1 MIRNYIRIAWRNL
14 VRRKAY
20 TTINITGLAIGIAAC
35 LLLFTVVSYE
45 KSYDRFLPGH
55 DRIFRVVTQ
64 DKYPDDMG
72 YNEGIPFPALD
83 AIRLDFPQLTTGVL
97 YANYNSQVTVL
108 GKNSENLFSDKKFI
122 EGSGIFYADPQF
134 FSVFQYQW
142 LAGTPAVL
150 AEPNNTVLSR
160 QMAEKY
166 FGNWKDAVG
175 QYLKLDNSITSRVAG
190 IIETPPANTDFPFAV
205 VTSFESFKKQPGI
218 YGYTTDWGTT
228 TSNFQIY
235 VLLPGGV
242 NPSVVNQQFESFSKK
257 YYNKKG
263 SSIRSNFLQ
272 PLSDIHFDTRFN
284 NLGDHITSKATL
296 WTLSLIG
303 IFIIIMACINF
314 INLSTA
320 QAVSRS
326 KEVGVRK
333 VLGSNRVQL
342 FWQVL
347 GETGIIVLISMAL
360 AFAIAWI
367 CMPYIKHIASIQEPI
382 NLFSWRSSAFAL
394 VITVVVTILS
404 GFYPSFVV
412 SRFNPSLALKNKI
425 TSATVGGISL
435 RRGLVIL
442 QFAISQILIIGTIV
456 AVSQMNFVQRADL
469 GFNKEAILVLN
480 SNADSVIVGR
490 QLSFKQQLLQIPG
503 IQSVSFSSDVP
514 SSDNNWA
521 SNFAYD
527 HRPDEDFSIFMKL
540 GDEDY
545 INTYGLQLAAGR
557 WYEKSDTMNEVV
569 VNETLLRKLNVKDP
583 ATAIGKEIRTGR
595 TPWRTIVGVVKD
607 FKSNSLRQDLQPLVL
622 GERRKYYS
630 TTGIKLKTNNLSR
643 IQAEV
648 RDAWNKV
655 NPEYAYTSAFMD
667 ENINNFYRQEQQLSL
682 LYKIFAGVAIFISCL
697 GLYGLV
703 SFMAVQRTKEVGI
716 RKVLGASA
724 AHIIYLFSK
733 EFTLLIIIAFVI
745 AVPVAYYLM
754 NGWLNNFV
762 FRVNMGPGV
771 FLLAIAASI
780 ILAWLTVGY
789 KSIKSALS
797 NPVKN
802 LRSE

>member
-1 MIRNYIRIAWRNL
+1 
-14 VRRKAY
+14 
-20 TTINITGLAIGIAAC
+20 
-35 LLLFTVVSYE
+35 
-45 KSYDRFLPGH
+45 
-55 DRIFRVVTQ
+55 
-64 DKYPDDMG
+64 
-72 YNEGIPFPALD
+72 
-83 AIRLDFPQLTTGVL
+83 
-97 YANYNSQVTVL
+97 
-108 GKNSENLFSDKKFI
+108 
-122 EGSGIFYADPQF
+122 
-134 FSVFQYQW
+134 
-142 LAGTPAVL
+142 
-150 AEPNNTVLSR
+150 
-160 QMAEKY
+160 
-166 FGNWKDAVG
+166 
-175 QYLKLDNSITSRVAG
+175 
-190 IIETPPANTDFPFAV
+190 
-205 VTSFESFKKQPGI
+205 
-218 YGYTTDWGTT
+218 
-228 TSNFQIY
+228 
-235 VLLPGGV
+235 
-242 NPSVVNQQFESFSKK
+242 
-257 YYNKKG
+257 
-263 SSIRSNFLQ
+263 
-272 PLSDIHFDTRFN
+272 
-284 NLGDHITSKATL
+284 
-296 WTLSLIG
+296 
-303 IFIIIMACINF
+303 MACINF

-333 VLGSNRVQL
+333 VLGSNRIQL

-367 CMPYIKHIASIQEPI
+367 CMPYINHIASIQEPI
-382 NLFSWRSSAFAL
+382 NLFSWQSFAFAM
-394 VITVVVTILS
+394 VITIVVTILS

-435 RRGLVIL
+435 RRGLVVL

-456 AVSQMNFVQRADL
+456 AVSQMNFVQHADL

-490 QLSFKQQLLQIPG
+490 QPAFKQQLLQIPG

-545 INTYGLQLAAGR
+545 IKTYGLQLAAGR

-569 VNETLLRKLNVKDP
+569 INETLLRKLNVKDP
-583 ATAIGKEIRTGR
+583 TAAIGKEIRTGR
-595 TPWRTIVGVVKD
+595 SPWRTIVGVVKD
-607 FKSNSLRQDLQPLVL
+607 FKSNSLRQDLQPLLL
-622 GERRKYYS
+622 GERSKYYS

-643 IQAEV
+643 IQAAVQE
-648 RDAWNKV
+648 AWNKV

-682 LYKIFAGVAIFISCL
+682 LYKIFAGIAIFISCL

-733 EFTLLIIIAFVI
+733 EFTLLIIIAFAI

-771 FLLAIAASI
+771 FVLAIAASI

-789 KSIKSALS
+789 KSIKAALS